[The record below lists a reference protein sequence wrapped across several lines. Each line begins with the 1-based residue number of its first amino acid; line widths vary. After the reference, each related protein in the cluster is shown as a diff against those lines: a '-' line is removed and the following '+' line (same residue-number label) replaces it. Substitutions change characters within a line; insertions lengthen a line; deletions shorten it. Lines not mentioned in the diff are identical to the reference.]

1 MRIRNKILGNY
12 KKNTNTNFQKIIGGK
27 QMKKTIIV
35 FLAIMMSVGLLAAC
49 GSTEKAN
56 KKSGDKKVLVM
67 ATSADYPPFEYVET
81 GKSDEIKGFDVDLAK
96 AIAKNLGYKV
106 EIKDMDFSGL
116 VQSLK
121 SGQADFVLAGMTPTE
136 KRKKNVDFSDIY
148 YTAQHLV
155 VSKKDSGIEKVEDLK
170 GKTVGVQLGS
180 IQEGKAEE
188 INKQVP
194 IKIEN
199 RNRIPDLIQ
208 EIKSG
213 RFDAAIIEDT
223 VAKGYFEKEQD
234 FKGFTISDDP
244 KEAGSAIAFPKNSDL
259 TEKFNKELKKMKENG
274 ELQKLVVKWFGGE
287 E

>member
-1 MRIRNKILGNY
+1 
-12 KKNTNTNFQKIIGGK
+12 
-27 QMKKTIIV
+27 MKKGFILLFT
-35 FLAIMMSVGLLAAC
+35 MMLTVGVLAAC
-49 GSTEKAN
+49 GTSDKAN

-81 GKSDEIKGFDVDLAK
+81 GKSDEIIGFDADLAK
-96 AIAKNLGYKV
+96 AITKNLGYEVKV
-106 EIKDMDFSGL
+106 KDMDFSGL

-148 YTAQHLV
+148 FTAHHLI
-155 VSKKDSGIEKVEDLK
+155 VSKKDSGIKSIADLK

-180 IQEGKAEE
+180 IQEGKAQE
-188 INKQVP
+188 INKEVP

-223 VAKGYFEKEQD
+223 VAKGYLEKEKD
-234 FKGFTISDDP
+234 FAGFTLSDDP
-244 KEAGSAIAFPKNSDL
+244 KEAGSAIAFPKNSEL
-259 TEKFNKELKKMKENG
+259 TAKFNKELKKMKDNG
-274 ELQKLVVKWFGGE
+274 ELQKFVVKWFGGE
-287 E
+287 Q